1 MDNKFFIE
9 TKYSNA
15 INKNENNLQNQIKVT
30 DDKLVNNFINKNI
43 SLESII
49 ENEIIKNNIKI

>member
-49 ENEIIKNNIKI
+49 ENEILKKNIKI

>member
-49 ENEIIKNNIKI
+49 ENEILKNNIKI